1 MLTIAE
7 WHELFKIVFLVF
19 GLTLV
24 AFAIFA
30 KWLEFTYKK
39 EQKKTRKVHKAKV
52 NRNTTIVYDL
62 GDTSKMT
69 LYEIKQMRNLME
81 RELRANVQ

>member
-1 MLTIAE
+1 MSIPE
-7 WHELFKIVFLVF
+7 WHELFKIVFAVF
-19 GLTLV
+19 GATLV

-39 EQKKTRKVHKAKV
+39 SHKKIRKVQKA
-52 NRNTTIVYDL
+52 RRTTIVYDL
-62 GDTSKMT
+62 GDTRNMT

>member
-7 WHELFKIVFLVF
+7 WHEIFKVIFIFF
-19 GLTLV
+19 GLTLI

-39 EQKKTRKVHKAKV
+39 AHKKTRKVQKARK
-52 NRNTTIVYDL
+52 TTIVYDL
-62 GDTSKMT
+62 GDTRKMT
-69 LYEIKQMRNLME
+69 LYEIKQMKENMRK
-81 RELRANVQ
+81 ELIANV

>member
-39 EQKKTRKVHKAKV
+39 AHKKAKRV
-52 NRNTTIVYDL
+52 QRAKKTTIVYDL
-62 GDTSKMT
+62 GDTKNMT
-69 LYEIKQMRNLME
+69 LYEIKQMKESMRK
-81 RELRANVQ
+81 ELRANV

>member
-7 WHELFKIVFLVF
+7 WHELFKIVFLLF
-19 GLTLV
+19 GATLV

-39 EQKKTRKVHKAKV
+39 AHKKAKRV
-52 NRNTTIVYDL
+52 QRARRTTIVYDL
-62 GDTSKMT
+62 GDTRNMT
-69 LYEIKQMRNLME
+69 LYEIKQMKENMRK
-81 RELRANVQ
+81 ELIANV

>member
-19 GLTLV
+19 GATLV

-39 EQKKTRKVHKAKV
+39 AHKKTRKVQRA
-52 NRNTTIVYDL
+52 RRTTIVYDL
-62 GDTSKMT
+62 GDTRNMT
-69 LYEIKQMRNLME
+69 LYEIKQMRNMME
-81 RELRANVQ
+81 RELRANV

>member
-1 MLTIAE
+1 MLTIPE
-7 WHELFKIVFLVF
+7 WHELFKIIFAVF
-19 GLTLV
+19 GATLV

-39 EQKKTRKVHKAKV
+39 EQKKTRKVQKAKK
-52 NRNTTIVYDL
+52 TIVYDL

-69 LYEIKQMRNLME
+69 LYEIKQMRNMME
-81 RELRANVQ
+81 RKFRANV

>member
-7 WHELFKIVFLVF
+7 WHELFKIIFAVF
-19 GLTLV
+19 GATLV

-39 EQKKTRKVHKAKV
+39 AHKKSRRVQKARK
-52 NRNTTIVYDL
+52 TTIVYDL
-62 GDTSKMT
+62 GDTRNMT
-69 LYEIKQMRNLME
+69 LYEIKQLRNLME
-81 RELRANVQ
+81 RELRANV

>member
-1 MLTIAE
+1 MLSIAE

-19 GLTLV
+19 GATLV

-39 EQKKTRKVHKAKV
+39 AHKKTRRVQKAKK
-52 NRNTTIVYDL
+52 TTIVYDL
-62 GDTSKMT
+62 GDTKNMT
-69 LYEIKQMRNLME
+69 LYEIKQMKENMRKELM
-81 RELRANVQ
+81 ANV

>member
-1 MLTIAE
+1 MITIAE

-19 GLTLV
+19 GATLV

-39 EQKKTRKVHKAKV
+39 AHKKAKKV
-52 NRNTTIVYDL
+52 QKARKTTIVYDL
-62 GDTSKMT
+62 GDTKNMT
-69 LYEIKQMRNLME
+69 LYEIKQMRNMME
-81 RELRANVQ
+81 RELIANV

>member
-7 WHELFKIVFLVF
+7 WHEIFKVIFIIF

-24 AFAIFA
+24 AFAMFA

-39 EQKKTRKVHKAKV
+39 AHKKAKKV
-52 NRNTTIVYDL
+52 QKARRTTIVYDL
-62 GDTSKMT
+62 GDTKNMT
-69 LYEIKQMRNLME
+69 LYEIKQMKENMRK
-81 RELRANVQ
+81 ELIVNV

>member
-1 MLTIAE
+1 MITIPE
-7 WHELFKIVFLVF
+7 WHEIFKVIFIIF

-24 AFAIFA
+24 AFGIFA

-39 EQKKTRKVHKAKV
+39 AHKKTRKVQKARK
-52 NRNTTIVYDL
+52 TTIVYDL
-62 GDTSKMT
+62 GDTRNMT

-81 RELRANVQ
+81 RELRANV

>member
-1 MLTIAE
+1 MSIAE

-19 GLTLV
+19 GATLV

-39 EQKKTRKVHKAKV
+39 AHKKSRKVQKTRK
-52 NRNTTIVYDL
+52 TTIVYDL
-62 GDTSKMT
+62 GDTRNMT
-69 LYEIKQMRNLME
+69 LYEIKQMKENMRK
-81 RELRANVQ
+81 ELIANV

>member
-1 MLTIAE
+1 MLSIAE
-7 WHELFKIVFLVF
+7 WHELFKIIFAVF
-19 GLTLV
+19 GATLV

-39 EQKKTRKVHKAKV
+39 AHKKAKRV
-52 NRNTTIVYDL
+52 QKAKKTTIVYDL

-69 LYEIKQMRNLME
+69 LYEIKQMKENMRK
-81 RELRANVQ
+81 ELIANV

>member
-1 MLTIAE
+1 MITIAE
-7 WHELFKIVFLVF
+7 WHEIFKVIFIIF

-39 EQKKTRKVHKAKV
+39 AHRKTKKVQKAR
-52 NRNTTIVYDL
+52 RTTIVYDL
-62 GDTSKMT
+62 GDTRKMT
-69 LYEIKQMRNLME
+69 LYEIKQMKESMRK
-81 RELRANVQ
+81 ELIANV

>member
-7 WHELFKIVFLVF
+7 WHELFKIIFAVF
-19 GLTLV
+19 GATLV

-39 EQKKTRKVHKAKV
+39 AHKKAKRV
-52 NRNTTIVYDL
+52 QRAKKTTIVYDL
-62 GDTSKMT
+62 GDTRNMT
-69 LYEIKQMRNLME
+69 LYEIKKMKENMRK
-81 RELRANVQ
+81 ELIANV

>member
-1 MLTIAE
+1 MLTIPE
-7 WHELFKIVFLVF
+7 WHELFKIIFAVF
-19 GLTLV
+19 GATLV

-39 EQKKTRKVHKAKV
+39 EQKKTRKVQKAKK
-52 NRNTTIVYDL
+52 TTIVYDL

-69 LYEIKQMRNLME
+69 LYEIKQLKEMMRK
-81 RELRANVQ
+81 ELRANV

>member
-1 MLTIAE
+1 MLTISE
-7 WHELFKIVFLVF
+7 WHEIFKVIFIIF

-39 EQKKTRKVHKAKV
+39 AHKKAKRV
-52 NRNTTIVYDL
+52 QRARRTTIVYDL
-62 GDTSKMT
+62 GDTRNMT
-69 LYEIKQMRNLME
+69 LYEIKKMKENMRK
-81 RELRANVQ
+81 ELIANV

>member
-1 MLTIAE
+1 MLTIPE
-7 WHELFKIVFLVF
+7 WHEIFKVVFLVF
-19 GLTLV
+19 LATLV

-39 EQKKTRKVHKAKV
+39 AHKKTRKVQKA
-52 NRNTTIVYDL
+52 RRTTIVYDL

-69 LYEIKQMRNLME
+69 LYEIKQLKEMMRK
-81 RELRANVQ
+81 ELRANV

>member
-1 MLTIAE
+1 MSIAE
-7 WHELFKIVFLVF
+7 WHEIFKVIFIIF

-39 EQKKTRKVHKAKV
+39 AHKKTRKLQKAKK
-52 NRNTTIVYDL
+52 TTIVYDL

-69 LYEIKQMRNLME
+69 LYEIKQMKENMRK
-81 RELRANVQ
+81 ELIANV

>member
-1 MLTIAE
+1 MLTITE
-7 WHELFKIVFLVF
+7 WHELFKIIFAVF
-19 GLTLV
+19 GATLV
-24 AFAIFA
+24 AFGIFA

-39 EQKKTRKVHKAKV
+39 AHKKAKRV
-52 NRNTTIVYDL
+52 QRASRTTIVYDL

-81 RELRANVQ
+81 RELRANV

>member
-1 MLTIAE
+1 MSIAE
-7 WHELFKIVFLVF
+7 WHEIFKVIFIIF

-39 EQKKTRKVHKAKV
+39 AHKKTRKVQKARK
-52 NRNTTIVYDL
+52 TTIVYDL

-69 LYEIKQMRNLME
+69 LYEIKQMKENMRK
-81 RELRANVQ
+81 ELIANV

>member
-1 MLTIAE
+1 MLTIPE

-19 GLTLV
+19 GATLV

-39 EQKKTRKVHKAKV
+39 AHKKTRKVQKAKKD
-52 NRNTTIVYDL
+52 NSLRFRRY
-62 GDTSKMT
+62 
-69 LYEIKQMRNLME
+69 KQNDII
-81 RELRANVQ
+81 

>member
-1 MLTIAE
+1 MLSIPE
-7 WHELFKIVFLVF
+7 WHELFKIIFAVF
-19 GLTLV
+19 GATLV

-69 LYEIKQMRNLME
+69 LYEIKQMKENMRK
-81 RELRANVQ
+81 ELIANV

>member
-1 MLTIAE
+1 MLTIPE

-19 GLTLV
+19 GATLV
-24 AFAIFA
+24 FMGIFA

-39 EQKKTRKVHKAKV
+39 AHKKAKRV
-52 NRNTTIVYDL
+52 QRARRTTIVYDL

-69 LYEIKQMRNLME
+69 LYEIKQMKENMRK
-81 RELRANVQ
+81 ELRANV

>member
-1 MLTIAE
+1 MSIAE

-19 GLTLV
+19 GATLV
-24 AFAIFA
+24 AFGMFA

-39 EQKKTRKVHKAKV
+39 AHKKTRKVQRA
-52 NRNTTIVYDL
+52 RRTTIVYDL

-69 LYEIKQMRNLME
+69 LYEIKQMKENMRK
-81 RELRANVQ
+81 ELIANV

>member
-1 MLTIAE
+1 MLSIAE
-7 WHELFKIVFLVF
+7 WHELFKIIFAVF
-19 GLTLV
+19 GATLV

-39 EQKKTRKVHKAKV
+39 EQKKTRKVQKAKK
-52 NRNTTIVYDL
+52 TTIVYDL

-69 LYEIKQMRNLME
+69 LYEIKQMKENMRK
-81 RELRANVQ
+81 ELIANV